1 MAAYTQFGYGGFP
14 SASQLLPPNA
24 TQTPE
29 EVNASSLVMTN
40 VPALSPTG
48 GADCQT
54 SQQQPGG
61 GGSAGSAGAAA
72 APGDAS
78 TGALSPDALSQ
89 NSNAGPG
96 SVVAG
101 GDALPG
107 GGGGG
112 PGSLDSNAVG
122 TTPTTGSS
130 CCENGRPI
138 MTDPVSGQTVCSC
151 QYDTARL
158 ALSSYSRLPAASVGV
173 YGSPYPS
180 TDQNPYQSIGV
191 DSSAFYSPLSNP
203 YGLKDSA
210 AGTEMGAWTSAG
222 LQPTTGYY
230 SYDPM
235 SAYGYGASYD
245 LAARRKNAT
254 RESTATLK
262 AWLNEHKKNPYPTKG
277 EKIMLAIITKM
288 TLTQVSTWFANARR
302 RLKKE
307 NKMTWEPKNRT
318 DDDDDALVSDD
329 EKEKDDLESSKD
341 GSLAKDVVK
350 DEEELIDEDQK
361 NVGQANILRAGF
373 GYPSAGYHSGAGS
386 GHPAA
391 YHPYH
396 HHHHPHHQ
404 HPAYYQPQQAVLPA
418 AFHGGEM
425 GGKHGNG
432 SGSGSAS
439 GSGSGSN
446 NEHSDPKNQLGRD
459 CGVPIPATKPKI
471 WSLAD
476 TVACKTPPPAC
487 MGQGQLMPSHQ
498 QQQQQLLMQQQQ
510 QQQRAHLQ
518 PQSQQENHSM
528 HHQQQQSQQDQQQQ
542 PLFNGAPYVRAHTT
556 AYGGFLGATT
566 QQLHTTS
573 SPSSGSYSNNSQQQQ
588 QQHPINNISNTSNNN
603 TSSSSSSNSSNSS
616 NGTHTPTMPITAVNP
631 ANPLGGLGLGL
642 GLVQRQQQ
650 QLQQQQQLSQ
660 STASQ
665 QRAMAMGFP
674 EAQPDTPPQTPP
686 NMKVLNGA
694 LSLLPTASQI
704 PMTATC
710 RSSNQY
716 QTPGCNYPMNFS
728 TRLSEY
734 DYPSHMNRDDYS
746 SSSSSSSSS
755 PHLQQ
760 RNEHHFKPLFKR

>member
-29 EVNASSLVMTN
+29 DVSSNVNASSLVMTN

-48 GADCQT
+48 GTDCQT
-54 SQQQPGG
+54 S
-61 GGSAGSAGAAA
+61 AGSVSA
-72 APGDAS
+72 APTGGAVGGAGDAS
-78 TGALSPDALSQ
+78 RGALSPDALSQ
-89 NSNAGPG
+89 NSNAATG
-96 SVVAG
+96 SVGAVA
-101 GDALPG
+101 DAIPG

-112 PGSLDSNAVG
+112 SLDSSAVG

-203 YGLKDSA
+203 YGLKDTA

-329 EKEKDDLESSKD
+329 EKDKDDLESSKD
-341 GSLAKDVVK
+341 GSLAKDAAK

-361 NVGQANILRAGF
+361 NVGQSNILRAGF
-373 GYPSAGYHSGAGS
+373 GYPSGGYHSGSGS
-386 GHPAA
+386 AHPAA

-396 HHHHPHHQ
+396 PHHHQ

-418 AFHGGEM
+418 AFHAGDSGLGM
-425 GGKHGNG
+425 AGKH
-432 SGSGSAS
+432 SG
-439 GSGSGSN
+439 
-446 NEHSDPKNQLGRD
+446 EHGDPKNQLGRD

-487 MGQGQLMPSHQ
+487 MGQGQLMPQSQQSMQHQQQQMQQLQRAHLHPQSQQDSLGMVHQ
-498 QQQQQLLMQQQQ
+498 QQQQQ
-510 QQQRAHLQ
+510 
-518 PQSQQENHSM
+518 E
-528 HHQQQQSQQDQQQQ
+528 QQ
-542 PLFNGAPYVRAHTT
+542 PFNGAPYVRAHTT

-573 SPSSGSYSNNSQQQQ
+573 PNSGPYG
-588 QQHPINNISNTSNNN
+588 
-603 TSSSSSSNSSNSS
+603 SSSSSSSAMQASNPLVSNSS
-616 NGTHTPTMPITAVNP
+616 TPTMPITAVNP
-631 ANPLGGLGLGL
+631 NSLA
-642 GLVQRQQQ
+642 QQQ
-650 QLQQQQQLSQ
+650 VQQFPTIRSQQSQLSQ

-710 RSSNQY
+710 RSSNATY
-716 QTPGCNYPMNFS
+716 NPGCNYPMNFS

-734 DYPSHMNRDDYS
+734 DYPTNMNRDDYS
-746 SSSSSSSSS
+746 SSSSSTSSS
-755 PHLQQ
+755 PHLQ
-760 RNEHHFKPLFKR
+760 RNESLFKPLFKR